1 MNGAVFDEALKKKV
15 YFFNG
20 NTREEFESVTIGST
34 VEVEVKDVQKKAVM
48 VLKFRVTR
56 DTHLGMRQR
65 WVYGKLLNDPASEY
79 YQEVQIRLHMDEPE
93 SDSIWVFPKA
103 PPISSASF

>member
-1 MNGAVFDEALKKKV
+1 MDKVVFDDETLKKV
-15 YFFNG
+15 YSFKGNG
-20 NTREEFESVTIGST
+20 REEFEHITIGSI
-34 VEVEVKDVQKKAVM
+34 VEVEVEDIQKKAM
-48 VLKFRVTR
+48 ILRFRVTR
-56 DTHLGMRQR
+56 NAHLGRQR

-93 SDSIWVFPKA
+93 SDSIAVFLKA